1 LTLAEL
7 GDSASFQAI
16 ADMMTDPTTLA
27 AAAGARAVAF
37 LATQDG
43 KLRGKAARAMVGAW
57 IRAEEPAKTSIFRSM
72 VELSGTNYGTDE
84 EEWSKWATR
93 LP

>member
-1 LTLAEL
+1 LAV
-7 GDSASFQAI
+7 
-16 ADMMTDPTTLA
+16 
-27 AAAGARAVAF
+27 AAGARAVAF

-93 LP
+93 LTSSCTLSALACGRFRGWWPMVT